1 MASSISSSN
10 QVPVN
15 VLSVDLKAAL
25 AQGKLGN
32 LKSATTTGPKLDTR
46 ALLRLSSKMRE
57 PSPVLVQSQ
66 NDSPAPLIPDT
77 SSATVDAYI
86 AAHRY
91 GFGMGPRDLA
101 AIRSAGGARPWLR
114 AQFEG
119 APDFGQ
125 NYNTHG
131 DNIRLYYTA
140 LWNGSFPERERLMR
154 ELLNNVYMGQAVRY
168 FREAVNT
175 TKPALFSWNMFLMN
189 NFSISFRTDR
199 EEDLL
204 IGGQFGAYFKTILDN
219 SRGKMKDLLYA
230 ITLSPAMMEF
240 LNTQINSAG
249 AVNQNYAR
257 EILELHTMGV
267 NGGYTQ
273 EDINALARLFAGFRY
288 IARLSSGYDHAGEV
302 TVSGGNVDLNEIYIP
317 VLNLR
322 LPAIGAAWQA
332 YDRMRRVL
340 DAIAIHPSTADHF
353 CTAMVRYFFMDDMN
367 LPMAVQMKNDLKT
380 VYLNTQGDL
389 KQVALAMFNHPNAL
403 TRLVRSPMKRP
414 DEIMM
419 AFLRVSGLI
428 APAAGAAG
436 DLGDNFIRDI
446 VRYDLPAMNC
456 PFWQAADVQGFPVTT
471 DFWLGR
477 SPENMLS
484 IIDRIGGKIALI
496 MGQRSA
502 ADLFHQS
509 IGPIARTSRMTLTKN
524 LMNNLTSNPT
534 LAVMG
539 TFCSA
544 EFMTKGIA

>member
-1 MASSISSSN
+1 MANTISRSN
-10 QVPVN
+10 TTVD
-15 VLSVDLKAAL
+15 VLSVDLKTAL
-25 AQGKLGN
+25 TRGKLGN
-32 LKSATTTGPKLDTR
+32 LKPSSAVGAKIDTR
-46 ALLRLSSKMRE
+46 ALMDLSRKLRTQPATVSAQLRLNN
-57 PSPVLVQSQ
+57 PTT
-66 NDSPAPLIPDT
+66 AAPDT
-77 SSATVDAYI
+77 SLATIDAYV

-91 GFGMGPRDLA
+91 GFGVGPNDLT
-101 AIRSAGGARPWLR
+101 AIRNAGGARPWLR

-140 LWNGSFPERERLMR
+140 LWNGSFPQRERLMN
-154 ELLNNVYMGQAVRY
+154 ELRDNIYMNQAIRY
-168 FREAVNT
+168 FREAANT
-175 TKPALFSWNMFLMN
+175 AKPALFSWNMFLMN

-204 IGGQFGAYFKTILDN
+204 IGGQFGAYFKTILN
-219 SRGKMKDLLYA
+219 HSRGKMKDLLYA
-230 ITLSPAMMEF
+230 IALSPAMMEF
-240 LNTQINSAG
+240 LNSQINRAG

-257 EILELHTMGV
+257 ELLELHTMGV

-273 EDINALARLFAGFRY
+273 QDIDALALVFAGFRY
-288 IARLSSGYDHAGEV
+288 IARLSSGYDRAGEI
-302 TVSGGNVDLNEIYIP
+302 TVSGGDVYLGEIYIP

-322 LPAIGAAWQA
+322 LPPIGAAWLA
-332 YDRMRRVL
+332 YGRVTQVL
-340 DAIAIHPSTADHF
+340 DAIAMHPSTAERF
-353 CTAMVRYFFMDDMN
+353 ATSMVRYFFMDDMN
-367 LPMAVQMKNDLKT
+367 LPMAAQMKNDLKT

-389 KQVALAMFNHPNAL
+389 KQVALAMFNHPSSL
-403 TRLVRSPMKRP
+403 TRLMRSPVKRP

-419 AFLRVSGLI
+419 AMMRVSGLI
-428 APAAGAAG
+428 APASGSAG

-446 VRYDLPAMNC
+446 IRYDLPSMNC

-471 DFWLGR
+471 DYWLNR
-477 SPENMLS
+477 SPENLLS
-484 IIDRIGGKIALI
+484 IIDRIGGKVALL

-502 ADLFHQS
+502 ADLFNQS
-509 IGPIARTSRMTLTKN
+509 IGPIARTSRMTATKN
-524 LMNNLTSNPT
+524 LINSLESNPM